1 MKKLVLVLVLVLA
14 FALPVLAN
22 PFVDV
27 PLNHWAYDSVQ
38 SLAAKGVI
46 VGYPDGTFGGA
57 KSLTR
62 YEFAEATAK
71 ALAYVEGMDFAAA
84 EDVAI
89 LEKLAI
95 EFADE
100 LASLGVTV
108 ADLEASLGTN
118 TEAIAALE
126 TTVAKLDTFFEP
138 VKITGSFTATFTD
151 KYLKYDDTEEKY
163 AKDPAYPGSK
173 LEAEGE
179 INLVATINDNTTAGV
194 TFHTKEAPTTE
205 LLEDSL
211 ADTVTVD
218 LFFIDFA
225 DGENVAKLYAG
236 NIASADVGNF
246 TALNLMFDDEYE
258 SPVYAWD
265 DEYFRGLWAS
275 WNLLGANFSLI
286 SEVDRFYTLKGQAG
300 PIGAYVS
307 LDRVTVTS
315 ADYEDFGEVIVGA
328 DLNYTFED
336 GVTNAKLDAAYQMG
350 MEDYGVAGALSTKV
364 GEDGEVGLAVDGH
377 YIQEGFAPTV
387 SSFDPN
393 TMGGGASISYLLD
406 VGGLEKTEATLA
418 YDYESDIPAEGDD
431 AVVGTNEV
439 TVTLAFTMDAVTEE
453 TATLEGTYEI
463 PAEGDDAVYTVSAEF
478 ANYPVA
484 DKLKVSAYG
493 EYTNVASVNLGVDN
507 VDYTFYGT
515 LTLDYAYSDAT
526 AFQLEGRWDSDPL
539 DLPKYSA
546 YAEVAHTLATNTTL
560 TVSYEL
566 NDWDDEVLDGVGTF
580 ETELAVTF

>member
-1 MKKLVLVLVLVLA
+1 MKKLALVLVLVLA

-71 ALAYVEGMDFAAA
+71 ALAHVEGMDFAAA
-84 EDVAI
+84 DDVAI

-108 ADLEASLGTN
+108 ADLEAASITN
-118 TEAIAALE
+118 ADAIAALE

-138 VKITGSFTATFTD
+138 VVISGSFTATFTD
-151 KYLKYDDTEEKY
+151 KYLKYNIADEKY
-163 AKDPAYPGSK
+163 AKDPAWERSE
-173 LEAEGE
+173 LTAEGE
-179 INLVATINDNTTAGV
+179 ITLVATINDKTTAGV
-194 TFHTKEAPTTE
+194 TFHTEEA
-205 LLEDSL
+205 LD
-211 ADTVTVD
+211 AATVTAD
-218 LFFIDFA
+218 DFFIDFA
-225 DGENVAKLYAG
+225 DGENFAKIYAG

-275 WNLLGANFSLI
+275 WSLLGANFSLI
-286 SEVDRFYTLKGQAG
+286 SEVDRFYTLKGQSG
-300 PIGAYVS
+300 PLGAYVS

-315 ADYEDFGEVIVGA
+315 EDYEDFGEVIVGA

-364 GEDGEVGLAVDGH
+364 GEDGEVGLAIDGH

-387 SSFDPN
+387 SLFDPD

-406 VGGLEKTEATLA
+406 VAGVEKTEITLG

-431 AVVGTNEV
+431 AIVGTNEV
-439 TVTLAFTMDAVTEE
+439 DVTLAFTMDAVTEE
-453 TATLEGTYEI
+453 AATLEGTYEI
-463 PAEGDDAVYTVSAEF
+463 PAEGDDAVITVSAEY

-484 DKLKVSAYG
+484 DKLKLSAYV
-493 EYTNVASVNLGVDN
+493 EYNSEVSLMLAEPE
-507 VDYTFYGT
+507 DYTYYGT
-515 LTLDYAYSDAT
+515 LTLDYAYTANT

-539 DLPKYSA
+539 VQGLPKYSA

-560 TVSYEL
+560 TVSYDL
-566 NDWDDEVLDGVGTF
+566 NDWDDGVEDGVGTF
-580 ETELAVTF
+580 EAELEVTF

>member
-1 MKKLVLVLVLVLA
+1 LA

-62 YEFAEATAK
+62 YEFAEAVAK
-71 ALAYVEGMDFAAA
+71 ALAHVEGMDFAAA
-84 EDVAI
+84 DDVAI

-108 ADLEASLGTN
+108 ADLEAASITN
-118 TEAIAALE
+118 ADAIAALE

-138 VKITGSFTATFTD
+138 VVISGSFTATFTD
-151 KYLKYDDTEEKY
+151 KYLKYDIADEKY
-163 AKDPAYPGSK
+163 AKDPAWERSE
-173 LEAEGE
+173 LTAEGE
-179 INLVATINDNTTAGV
+179 ITLVATINDKTTAGV
-194 TFHTKEAPTTE
+194 TFHTEEA
-205 LLEDSL
+205 LD
-211 ADTVTVD
+211 AATVTAD
-218 LFFIDFA
+218 DFFIDFA
-225 DGENVAKLYAG
+225 DGENFAKIYAG

-275 WNLLGANFSLI
+275 WSLLGANFSLI
-286 SEVDRFYTLKGQAG
+286 SEVDRFYTLKGQSG
-300 PIGAYVS
+300 PLGAYVS
-307 LDRVTVTS
+307 LDRITVTS
-315 ADYEDFGEVIVGA
+315 EDYEDFGEVIVGA

-364 GEDGEVGLAVDGH
+364 GEDGEVGLAIDGH

-387 SSFDPN
+387 SLFDPD
-393 TMGGGASISYLLD
+393 TVGGGASISYLLD
-406 VGGLEKTEATLA
+406 VAGVEKTEISLG
-418 YDYESDIPAEGDD
+418 YDYETDIPAEGDD
-431 AVVGTNEV
+431 AIVGTNEV
-439 TVTLAFTMDAVTEE
+439 DVTLAFTMDAVTEE
-453 TATLEGTYEI
+453 AATLEGTYEI
-463 PAEGDDAVYTVSAEF
+463 PAEGDDGVITVSAEY

-484 DKLKVSAYG
+484 DKLKLSAYV
-493 EYTNVASVNLGVDN
+493 EYNSEVSLMLAEPE
-507 VDYTFYGT
+507 DYTYYGT
-515 LTLDYAYSDAT
+515 LTLDYAYTANT
-526 AFQLEGRWDSDPL
+526 AFQLEARWDSDPL
-539 DLPKYSA
+539 EKGLPKYSV
-546 YAEVAHTLATNTTL
+546 YSEVAHTLAAGTTL
-560 TVSYEL
+560 TVSYDL
-566 NDWDDEVLDGVGTF
+566 NDWDDGVEDGVGTF
-580 ETELAVTF
+580 EAELEVTF

>member
-14 FALPVLAN
+14 FSFTALAN

-46 VGYPDGTFGGA
+46 VGFPDGTFGGA

-108 ADLEASLGTN
+108 ADLEASLGAN

-138 VKITGSFTATFTD
+138 VKIGGSFTATYTD
-151 KYLKYDDTEEKY
+151 AYLAYDTVEGKY
-163 AKDPAYPGSK
+163 AKDPLYTGST
-173 LEAEGE
+173 LTAEGE
-179 INLVATINDNTTAGV
+179 IDLVATINDNTTAGV
-194 TFHTKEAPTTE
+194 SFYTEEALDAATVT
-205 LLEDSL
+205 
-211 ADTVTVD
+211 ADT
-218 LFFIDFA
+218 FFIDFA
-225 DGENVAKLYAG
+225 DGEYFAKLYAG
-236 NIASADVGNF
+236 NIASADVGNIGVLGLVF
-246 TALNLMFDDEYE
+246 NNEYE
-258 SPVYAWD
+258 SATYAWD

-275 WNLLGANFSLI
+275 WNLLGANLSLI
-286 SEVDRFYTLKGQAG
+286 SEVDDFYTLKGQVG
-300 PIGAYVS
+300 PFGVYAS

-315 ADYEDFGEVIVGA
+315 EDYEDFGEIIVGA
-328 DLNYTFED
+328 DLDYTFED

-350 MEDYGVAGALSTKV
+350 MEDYGLAGALSTKV
-364 GEDGEVGLAVDGH
+364 GEDGEVGFAVDGH
-377 YIQEGFAPTV
+377 YIQEGFAPAAGG
-387 SSFDPN
+387 FDPD
-393 TMGGGASISYLLD
+393 TMGGGASVSYLLD
-406 VGGLEKTEATLA
+406 VGGLEITEATLA
-418 YDYESDIPAEGDD
+418 YDYESDIPAEGDT

-439 TVTLAFTMDAVTEE
+439 SAGIAFTMDAVTEE
-453 TATLEGTYEI
+453 TAALDVTYEI
-463 PAEGDDAVYTVSAEF
+463 PAEGDEAVYTVSAEY

-493 EYTNVASVNLGVDN
+493 EYTNVASVNLGDDN
-507 VDYTFYGT
+507 VDYTYFGT
-515 LTLDYAYSDAT
+515 LTLDYTYTANT

-566 NDWDDEVLDGVGTF
+566 NDWDDGVEDGVGTF

>member
-14 FALPVLAN
+14 FSFTALAN

-46 VGYPDGTFGGA
+46 VGFPDGTFAGA
-57 KSLTR
+57 NSLTR

-84 EDVAI
+84 EDLAI

-108 ADLEASLGTN
+108 DDLKAASITN
-118 TEAIAALE
+118 RDAIEALE
-126 TTVAKLDTFFEP
+126 GKVATLENFFEP
-138 VKITGSFTATFTD
+138 VVISGSFAATFTD
-151 KYLKYDDTEEKY
+151 AYLKYDTVEGKY
-163 AKDPAYPGSK
+163 AMVPGYAGSE
-173 LEAEGE
+173 LAAEGE
-179 INLVATINDNTTAGV
+179 LTLTATINDNTTAGV
-194 TFHTKEAPTTE
+194 TFHTDELTEA
-205 LLEDSL
+205 
-211 ADTVTVD
+211 VTVD
-218 LFFIDFA
+218 DFFIDFA
-225 DGENVAKLYAG
+225 DGEYVAKLYAG

-258 SPVYAWD
+258 SPIYAWD

-275 WNLLGANFSLI
+275 WNLLGANFTLI

-300 PIGAYVS
+300 PIGVYAS
-307 LDRVTVTS
+307 LDRATATS
-315 ADYEDFGEVIVGA
+315 EDYEDFGEIIVGA
-328 DLNYTFED
+328 DLDYTFED

-350 MEDYGVAGALSTKV
+350 MEDYGLAGALSTKV
-364 GEDGEVGLAVDGH
+364 GEDGEIGLAVDGH
-377 YIQEGFAPTV
+377 YIQAGFAPTV

-393 TMGGGASISYLLD
+393 TMGGGAEVSYLLD
-406 VGGLEKTEATLA
+406 FAGLEKTEATLA
-418 YDYESDIPAEGDD
+418 YGYESDIPAEGDD

-439 TVTLAFTMDAVTEE
+439 TATLAFTMDAVTEE

-463 PAEGDDAVYTVSAEF
+463 PAEGDDAVYTVSAEY

-484 DKLKVSAYG
+484 NKLKLSAYG
-493 EYTNVASVNLGVDN
+493 EYTNTPSVALVEAE
-507 VDYTFYGT
+507 DYTYYGT

-526 AFQLEGRWDSDPL
+526 IFQLEGRYDSDPTVPG
-539 DLPKYSA
+539 LPKYSA

-560 TVSYEL
+560 TVSYDL
-566 NDWDDEVLDGVGTF
+566 NDWDDGVEDGVGTF
-580 ETELAVTF
+580 VAELEVTF